1 MVSDRARVTQG
12 DSALRTWVIP
22 DGEPGREVPMS
33 SKVTGFVTGS
43 VILPIA
49 LAGVCLLPGCSDSTH
64 ETGTV
69 VTRTKEDAIAQQ
81 KSIEG
86 MKGMMK
92 SFPKAR

>member
-1 MVSDRARVTQG
+1 MRF
-12 DSALRTWVIP
+12 
-22 DGEPGREVPMS
+22 
-33 SKVTGFVTGS
+33 KVTSFLTGGLVLS
-43 VILPIA
+43 VA

-69 VTRTKEDAIAQQ
+69 VTRTKEDEAAQQ

-92 SFPKAR
+92 TFPKKK

>member
-1 MVSDRARVTQG
+1 MVSDRASVTQG

-22 DGEPGREVPMS
+22 DGEPRREAPMS
-33 SKVTGFVTGS
+33 SKVTGFMTGS
-43 VILPIA
+43 LVLPMA
-49 LAGVCLLPGCSDSTH
+49 LASVCILPGCSDSTH

-69 VTRTKEDAIAQQ
+69 VTRTKEDEAAQQ